1 MQSLLVVCHHL
12 MSIYDPYNFQTCICP
27 TRALFF
33 VNIIKS
39 FFLVH
44 FGPERQV
51 WTTSV
56 WTGPIPTGTDRF
68 ETESNRT
75 DTIGPVRSIC
85 ISRTDRFGPSQLFGP
100 IGPVQMQ
107 ARTEDRP
114 IWTDMQI
121 IHIKDG
127 MQYGIQPQI
136 LVLQLLSCYIICVI
150 LKFHL
155 ILCMQHDT

>member
-1 MQSLLVVCHHL
+1 MNISTLTNKGTIEIELKEKFYIGFLLYIL
-12 MSIYDPYNFQTCICP
+12 KLILD
-27 TRALFF
+27 
-33 VNIIKS
+33 
-39 FFLVH
+39 
-44 FGPERQV
+44 QV

-56 WTGPIPTGTDRF
+56 WTGLIPTGTDRF

-127 MQYGIQPQI
+127 M
-136 LVLQLLSCYIICVI
+136 
-150 LKFHL
+150 
-155 ILCMQHDT
+155 